1 MKNYEVMQLCKTIV
15 SRRIQSL
22 EEELNSIFD
31 LLGKE
36 ESEAPQESGARLKMS
51 IEPEHVL
58 DRATIVLDNTELKA
72 PVPKKALGKPLR
84 FDDSMFLTVN
94 PIYNRDD
101 YIDEVAVLFS
111 KSCKDLD
118 FIDFFT
124 SFNFFQVLSNAK
136 YYSLDIAKQLY
147 CSMTGA
153 SYDSFDVLAYLNKKE
168 YFTGVIAYKRD
179 TFYAFNAKGFNIIQ
193 ENIKKHQDY
202 KSVFLR
208 NCVTGCTI
216 LSKKEFPPPPTIPD
230 FLTRVIDLE
239 KVSSDNLGISDLA
252 DIYAKTYG
260 KKVDDRIIRNALV
273 AKHITVISV
282 FGDKRPARGEALSE
296 MLRRYRKLRSS
307 YISDE
312 KPYSAPSKPSDG
324 LCASI
329 GELMKD
335 KLKTTLNK

>member
-51 IEPEHVL
+51 IEPEPVL

-72 PVPKKALGKPLR
+72 PVPKKSLGKPLK

-111 KSCKDLD
+111 KSREEMD

-124 SFNFFQVLSNAK
+124 SFNFSQVLSNAK
-136 YYSLDIAKQLY
+136 YYSLDTAKQLY
-147 CSMTGA
+147 CSLTGA
-153 SYDSFDVLAYLNKKE
+153 SYESFEVLGYLNKKE
-168 YFTGVIAYKRD
+168 FFTGVIAYKRD
-179 TFYAFNAKGFNIIQ
+179 NFYAFNAKGFSIIQ
-193 ENIKKHQDY
+193 ENVKKHQE
-202 KSVFLR
+202 
-208 NCVTGCTI
+208 
-216 LSKKEFPPPPTIPD
+216 KKELPPPATIPD

-239 KVSSDNLGISDLA
+239 KVSCANLGISDLA

-260 KKVDDRIIRNALV
+260 KTIDDRIIRNALI
-273 AKHITVISV
+273 AKHITVVSV
-282 FGDKRPARGEALSE
+282 FGDRRPARGEALAE

-307 YISDE
+307 HIPDE
-312 KPYSAPSKPSDG
+312 KHYSAPSKPSDG
-324 LCASI
+324 LCTSI
-329 GELMKD
+329 GELMKE

>member
-51 IEPEHVL
+51 IEPEPVL

-72 PVPKKALGKPLR
+72 PIPKKALGKPLK

-111 KSCKDLD
+111 KSREEMD

-124 SFNFFQVLSNAK
+124 SFNFSQVLSNAK
-136 YYSLDIAKQLY
+136 YYSLDTAKQLY
-147 CSMTGA
+147 CSLTGA
-153 SYDSFDVLAYLNKKE
+153 YYDSFEVLGYLNKKE
-168 YFTGVIAYKRD
+168 FFTGVIAYKRD
-179 TFYAFNAKGFNIIQ
+179 HFYAFNAKGFSIIQ
-193 ENIKKHQDY
+193 ENVKKHQE
-202 KSVFLR
+202 
-208 NCVTGCTI
+208 
-216 LSKKEFPPPPTIPD
+216 KKELPPPATIPD

-239 KVSSDNLGISDLA
+239 KVSCANLGISDLA

-260 KKVDDRIIRNALV
+260 KTIDDRIIRNALT
-273 AKHITVISV
+273 AKHITVVSV
-282 FGDKRPARGEALSE
+282 FGDRRPARGEALAE

-307 YISDE
+307 HIPDE
-312 KPYSAPSKPSDG
+312 KHYSAPSKPSDG
-324 LCASI
+324 LCTSI
-329 GELMKD
+329 GELMKE

>member
-36 ESEAPQESGARLKMS
+36 ESVAPQDSGARSKLS
-51 IEPEHVL
+51 LPQSAAG
-58 DRATIVLDNTELKA
+58 DADNIVLDNMYKESKSHKTA
-72 PVPKKALGKPLR
+72 QRKALVL
-84 FDDSMFLTVN
+84 DDSMFLTVN

-111 KSCKDLD
+111 KSREEMD

-193 ENIKKHQDY
+193 ENVKKHQE
-202 KSVFLR
+202 
-208 NCVTGCTI
+208 
-216 LSKKEFPPPPTIPD
+216 KKELPPPPTIPD

-239 KVSSDNLGISDLA
+239 KVSCANLGISDLA

-260 KKVDDRIIRNALV
+260 KTIDDRIIRNALI
-273 AKHITVISV
+273 AKHITVVSV
-282 FGDKRPARGEALSE
+282 FGDRRPARGEALAE

-307 YISDE
+307 HIPDE
-312 KPYSAPSKPSDG
+312 KHYSAPSKPSDG
-324 LCASI
+324 LCTSI
-329 GELMKD
+329 GELMKE

>member
-1 MKNYEVMQLCKTIV
+1 MKNHEVMQLCKTIV

-51 IEPEHVL
+51 IEPEPIL

-193 ENIKKHQDY
+193 ENIKKHQE
-202 KSVFLR
+202 
-208 NCVTGCTI
+208 
-216 LSKKEFPPPPTIPD
+216 KKELPPPPTIPD

>member
-51 IEPEHVL
+51 IEPEPVL

-72 PVPKKALGKPLR
+72 PVPKKSLGKPLK

-111 KSCKDLD
+111 KSREEMD

-124 SFNFFQVLSNAK
+124 SFNFSQVLSNAK
-136 YYSLDIAKQLY
+136 YYSLDTAKHLY
-147 CSMTGA
+147 CSLTGA
-153 SYDSFDVLAYLNKKE
+153 SYESFEVLGYLNKKE
-168 YFTGVIAYKRD
+168 FFTGVIAYKRD
-179 TFYAFNAKGFNIIQ
+179 NFYAFNAKGFSIIQ
-193 ENIKKHQDY
+193 ENVKKHQE
-202 KSVFLR
+202 
-208 NCVTGCTI
+208 
-216 LSKKEFPPPPTIPD
+216 KKELPPPATIPD

-239 KVSSDNLGISDLA
+239 KVSCANLGISDLA

-260 KKVDDRIIRNALV
+260 KTIDDRIIRNALT
-273 AKHITVISV
+273 AKHITVVSV
-282 FGDKRPARGEALSE
+282 FGDRRPARGEALAE

-307 YISDE
+307 HIPDE
-312 KPYSAPSKPSDG
+312 KHYSAPSKPSDG
-324 LCASI
+324 LCTSI
-329 GELMKD
+329 GELMKE

>member
-1 MKNYEVMQLCKTIV
+1 MKNHEVMQLCKTIV

-36 ESEAPQESGARLKMS
+36 EGEAPQESGARLKMS
-51 IEPEHVL
+51 IEPEPVL

-72 PVPKKALGKPLR
+72 PVPKKALGKPLK

-147 CSMTGA
+147 CSMTGS
-153 SYDSFDVLAYLNKKE
+153 SYDSFDVLGYLNKKE

-193 ENIKKHQDY
+193 ENVKKHQE
-202 KSVFLR
+202 
-208 NCVTGCTI
+208 
-216 LSKKEFPPPPTIPD
+216 KKELPPPPTIPD
-230 FLTRVIDLE
+230 FLTRIIELE

-260 KKVDDRIIRNALV
+260 KKIDDRIIRNALI
-273 AKHITVISV
+273 AKHITVVSV
-282 FGDKRPARGEALSE
+282 FGDKRPARGEALAE
-296 MLRRYRKLRSS
+296 MLRRYRKLRNSLP
-307 YISDE
+307 DE
-312 KPYSAPSKPSDG
+312 KQYSAPSKPSDG
-324 LCASI
+324 LCTSI
-329 GELMKD
+329 GELMKE

>member
-51 IEPEHVL
+51 IEPEPVL

-72 PVPKKALGKPLR
+72 PVPKKSLGKPLK

-111 KSCKDLD
+111 KSREEMD

-124 SFNFFQVLSNAK
+124 SFNFSQVLSNAK
-136 YYSLDIAKQLY
+136 YYSLDTAKQLY
-147 CSMTGA
+147 CSLTGA
-153 SYDSFDVLAYLNKKE
+153 SYESFEVLGYLNKKE
-168 YFTGVIAYKRD
+168 FFTGVIAYKRD
-179 TFYAFNAKGFNIIQ
+179 NFYAFNAKGFSIIQ
-193 ENIKKHQDY
+193 ENVKKHQE
-202 KSVFLR
+202 
-208 NCVTGCTI
+208 
-216 LSKKEFPPPPTIPD
+216 KKELPPPATIPD

-239 KVSSDNLGISDLA
+239 KVSCANLGISDLA

-260 KKVDDRIIRNALV
+260 KTIDDRIIRNALI
-273 AKHITVISV
+273 AKHITVVSV
-282 FGDKRPARGEALSE
+282 FGDRRPARGEALAE

-307 YISDE
+307 HIPDE
-312 KPYSAPSKPSDG
+312 KHYSALSKPSDG
-324 LCASI
+324 LCTSI
-329 GELMKD
+329 GELMKE

>member
-1 MKNYEVMQLCKTIV
+1 MKNHEVMQLCKTIV

-51 IEPEHVL
+51 IEPEPFL

-72 PVPKKALGKPLR
+72 PVPKKALGKPLK

-153 SYDSFDVLAYLNKKE
+153 SYDSFDVLGYLNKKE

-193 ENIKKHQDY
+193 ENVKKHQA
-202 KSVFLR
+202 
-208 NCVTGCTI
+208 
-216 LSKKEFPPPPTIPD
+216 KKELPPPPTIPD
-230 FLTRVIDLE
+230 FLTRIIELE

-260 KKVDDRIIRNALV
+260 KKVDDRIIRNALI
-273 AKHITVISV
+273 AKHITVVSV
-282 FGDKRPARGEALSE
+282 FGDKRPARGEALAE
-296 MLRRYRKLRSS
+296 MLRRYRKLRSNRL
-307 YISDE
+307 SDE
-312 KPYSAPSKPSDG
+312 KQYSAPSKPSDG

-329 GELMKD
+329 GELMKE